1 MRKLSEIIILVLIIF
16 TEPYA
21 INHTS
26 IPDGELSD
34 LSVLMSDESQ
44 SNSNFGDTS
53 RTETSYLSQGN
64 SDLLTNTYESSFNYK
79 NSPQYEDI
87 AFTLFNRAP
96 GGGISAKDW
105 NGLKRKGMAQA
116 AIALTK
122 GETRRR
128 TDQDRQSELRINNGG
143 KTDYNPNLFHWS
155 TWKCAVDRMPWGN
168 HKPEDG
174 QNSPNCVEAIR
185 VGW

>member
-26 IPDGELSD
+26 TPDGELSD

-87 AFTLFNRAP
+87 AFN
-96 GGGISAKDW
+96 
-105 NGLKRKGMAQA
+105 
-116 AIALTK
+116 
-122 GETRRR
+122 
-128 TDQDRQSELRINNGG
+128 
-143 KTDYNPNLFHWS
+143 
-155 TWKCAVDRMPWGN
+155 
-168 HKPEDG
+168 
-174 QNSPNCVEAIR
+174 
-185 VGW
+185 